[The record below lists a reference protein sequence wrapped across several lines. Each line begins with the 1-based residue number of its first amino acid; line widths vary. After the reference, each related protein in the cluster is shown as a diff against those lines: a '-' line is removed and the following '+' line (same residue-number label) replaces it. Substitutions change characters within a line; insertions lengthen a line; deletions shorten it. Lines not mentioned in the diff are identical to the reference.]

1 MLNMQKILILLS
13 LGFALPAAAQQSPL
27 LRPNLPVISASPTHT
42 HPHENVDKDDA
53 TQSPKD
59 RIVFLLSGYHYF
71 PTMEDL
77 AKIGDEATV
86 SGILRELAQDPAER
100 PTLRMRAL
108 DALMYFSDGLTL
120 AYVEHTA
127 LTEPAA
133 APELLRTEQLMQHH
147 AIMTLAKIRKEESS
161 QILKP
166 LLNHSDIQVQMTVIS
181 ALGKHG
187 GKTGKALLEESAKGK
202 HTPAV
207 QRELRK
213 YVRF

>member
-1 MLNMQKILILLS
+1 MLNMQKILILLV
-13 LGFALPAAAQQSPL
+13 LGFTTSATAQQSPL
-27 LRPNLPVISASPTHT
+27 LRPNLPTISASPTHT
-42 HPHENVDKDDA
+42 HPHEDEKEVPAEN
-53 TQSPKD
+53 PHD
-59 RIVFLLSGYHYF
+59 RVVFLLSGYHYF
-71 PTMEDL
+71 PTQEDF

-86 SGILRELAQDPAER
+86 AGILRELAQDPSQR
-100 PTLRMRAL
+100 PSLRMRAV
-108 DALMYFSDGLTL
+108 DALMYFGDGPTL
-120 AYVEHTA
+120 AYVEHVA

-133 APELLRTEQLMQHH
+133 EPELLRTEQLMQHH
-147 AIMTLAKIRKEESS
+147 AITTLAKIRKEESA

-187 GKTGKALLEESAKGK
+187 GKTGKALLQEEAAKK